1 MELINTYLLKEIL
14 QNEKRNNRS
23 IVSVDV
29 FIINYNQDVHKA
41 VNKLMQNDRMKVKDI
56 LHKDDKKD
64 DKKDD
69 SEEKKD
75 DDDDDIDN
83 NESTNKEKQ

>member
-29 FIINYNQDVHKA
+29 FIINYN
-41 VNKLMQNDRMKVKDI
+41 RMYI
-56 LHKDDKKD
+56 
-64 DKKDD
+64 
-69 SEEKKD
+69 
-75 DDDDDIDN
+75 
-83 NESTNKEKQ
+83 KQLIN